1 MFVLCVLQMN
11 KIFEFE
17 SPKAKKDKHT
27 KAERAPKQAVKRKL
41 GKPKVSS
48 LF

>member
-1 MFVLCVLQMN
+1 MN
-11 KIFEFE
+11 QIFEFE
-17 SPKAKKDKHT
+17 SPKAKDKHT

-41 GKPKVSS
+41 GKPKVSP